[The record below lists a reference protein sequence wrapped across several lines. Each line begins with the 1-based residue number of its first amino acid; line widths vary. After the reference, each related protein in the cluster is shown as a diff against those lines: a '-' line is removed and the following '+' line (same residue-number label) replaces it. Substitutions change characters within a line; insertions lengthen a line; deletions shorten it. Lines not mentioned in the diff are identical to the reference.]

1 MSAVMKATRRNG
13 VPDEVHALLTLWG
26 NWTGRHKDYGPS
38 NYPKESPFVKAAL
51 YGKLGIPQ
59 ESNVRVDDDSMPHL
73 VEWMD
78 TIINTMPADVAP
90 LKKVIMAKYKPYLN
104 PVGHEPTQEGMAAS
118 LGISVSTF
126 RNRLESAQWYVY
138 GRMYS

>member
-26 NWTGRHKDYGPS
+26 NWTGRHRDHGPS

-59 ESNVRVDDDSMPHL
+59 ESNVRLDEDCMPRL

-78 TIINTMPADVAP
+78 TIVSSMPPDVEH
-90 LKKVIMAKYKPYLN
+90 LKQVIETKYKPYIN
-104 PVGHEPTQEGMAAS
+104 PIGNEPTQEAMAAS
-118 LGISVSTF
+118 LGMSVSTF

-138 GRMYS
+138 ARMYP